1 MIQKVNEALA
11 GPLPEA
17 VSKMRLYLPS
27 PGTHAVLFKPVKVN
41 LHEAHAQVAAL
52 LKSEYSPE
60 EAATI
65 PLKSSE
71 ELTVLLDSMEA

>member
-11 GPLPEA
+11 GPLPDA
-17 VSKMRLYLPS
+17 ASRMRLYLPS

-65 PLKSSE
+65 PLKSND
-71 ELTVLLDSMEA
+71 ELTALLEAMDA